1 MLDTASLA
9 HLGSN
14 KPAEIPTMSVILIQM
29 LFRHSTNS
37 FQDGQQRFADA
48 MERYCEGILEHVS
61 DYFDNM
67 IPSLKQY
74 MDIRRR
80 GVGVAPFFS
89 LLE

>member
-1 MLDTASLA
+1 
-9 HLGSN
+9 
-14 KPAEIPTMSVILIQM
+14 
-29 LFRHSTNS
+29 
-37 FQDGQQRFADA
+37 
-48 MERYCEGILEHVS
+48 MEQYCEGILEHVS
-61 DYFDNM
+61 DYFDDT